1 MTTSSN
7 SDLPQTHRRRWPWW
21 LFGVLVALVLI
32 AYFAVGAVAA
42 NLLTTPQRDF
52 EPDQTPA
59 LLGLEYRDVSFPARG
74 EHMAIAGWYIPPPAS
89 TTSDPRAVIMVH
101 GRDAS
106 RTAAVTGNFTKLAKA
121 LHDAGLAV
129 LMIDLRGHGQSAN
142 ARFSFGLRERNDVLG
157 AVDYLRQ
164 EGFQPGQIGV
174 LGLSLGA
181 AAGIGAAAADPAI
194 GALATDSAFADINT
208 LISEQWDKASG
219 LPRPFLY
226 AALAMARLMV
236 GEDLTQAR
244 PVEEIGRIAPRPL
257 LLIHCQADDYI
268 PVANLAS
275 LAAAAPGAETW
286 VITAPACQ
294 HSEGYNVDPAAYAA
308 RVTDFFV
315 TGLQ

>member
-1 MTTSSN
+1 MTTSSA
-7 SDLPQTHRRRWPWW
+7 SDTRTWGHRWLWW
-21 LFGVLVALVLI
+21 LLGILIALVLI
-32 AYFAVGAVAA
+32 AYFAIGAVAA
-42 NLLTTPQRDF
+42 NLLTMPQRDF
-52 EPDQTPA
+52 DPDQTPA

-74 EHMAIAGWYIPPPAS
+74 EHMAIAGWYIPEPES
-89 TTSDPRAVIMVH
+89 TTGDPRAVIMVH

-181 AAGIGAAAADPAI
+181 AAGIGAAAEDPAI
-194 GALATDSAFADINT
+194 GALVTDSAFADINT
-208 LISEQWDKASG
+208 LIAEQWDNASG

-226 AALAMARLMV
+226 AALSMAHLLV

-257 LLIHCQADDYI
+257 LMIHCQADDYI
-268 PVANLAS
+268 PVENLTA

-286 VITAPACQ
+286 VITSPDCH
-294 HSEGYNVDPAAYAA
+294 HSEGFNVDPAAYAA
-308 RVTDFFV
+308 RVTTFFEQ
-315 TGLQ
+315 GLP